1 MAILKVANIHFDVT
15 GSTRLQANGA
25 NVLTFVTGST
35 EDARFD
41 ASGNLLIGRV
51 NSTVGQGVKL
61 DVAGA
66 INASAVLING
76 APALTGGITSN
87 VVISVADNTNAALRI
102 TQTGTGDA
110 IRVEDS
116 TNPDSTP
123 FIVDASGNV
132 SIGSTIT
139 DTKLK
144 VVTTTQSTDGITLV
158 NTNKGVM
165 VLMPNTSSGA
175 LNTLVTAGDQA
186 LIAYGNAVETGNLV
200 LGVWSN
206 SAKGIKIQDSG
217 NVLIG
222 RSTSTVG
229 QGVILDVAGAINTS
243 AVLVNGVSI
252 LTIANSYGTS
262 VGTAGNNYTNA
273 VGTAGNNYT
282 NAVGTAGNNYTNA
295 VGTAGNNFTIAVGA
309 ASNGRA
315 NIVGTA
321 GNNYTNAVGT
331 AGNNYTIAVAA
342 AGNAYA
348 TFIGTVGNNFT
359 TAVGTAGNNY
369 TVAVSTSVGTAGNNY
384 TNAVGA
390 ASNTIA
396 IAAFTKANS
405 TSYTSNLV
413 ISVADN
419 TNAALR
425 ITQTGTGNALLVED
439 SANPDATPFVVN
451 ANGGVG
457 IGTIPGSL
465 TNSGLSGKFAVDGAV
480 AGGSFNES
488 FNYSSPAS
496 FSTSGVIT
504 NLAIPLYAGGSN
516 VRALG
521 VSYNSTLFS
530 IIRASSNNKIAGVFN
545 DLAIDES
552 GNVLIGR
559 TTSTVGLGVKLDV
572 NGAINASAVYV
583 NGGAITGGGA
593 AVFSANVGNNSA
605 NLFSISH
612 NLNKN
617 FVVPAVRENSTG
629 YYVYPDMRHTS
640 ANTIVL
646 EFVTAPTTNQY
657 TVIVL
662 G

>member
-25 NVLTFVTGST
+25 NVLTFVTGNT

-76 APALTGGITSN
+76 TPAFSNTTATLNGSLTTTGTITSSGSITANASLIVTAFNGTSEGGEISLRGARGTAFYDDWNIDSFQNSLRLFTGGSNTNQVQIINIGAGAAQLYVESNVTIGRTDSTVGQGVILDVAGAINASAVLVNGVSILTIANSYGTAVGAAGNAYTNAVGTAGNTIAIAAFAKANSTTYTSN
-87 VVISVADNTNAALRI
+87 IVISVADNTNAALRI
-102 TQTGTGDA
+102 TQTGTGEA

-116 TNPDSTP
+116 ANPDATP
-123 FIVDASGNV
+123 FVVTASGEV
-132 SIGSTIT
+132 GVGTATPFTS
-139 DTKLK
+139 
-144 VVTTTQSTDGITLV
+144 TTTFISTRDPLIASDGSYIGGGAYWDGGNWRSTV
-158 NTNKGVM
+158 ASQGGWVIR
-165 VLMPNTSSGA
+165 NTSGQFALWTGYNSGA
-175 LNTLVTAGDQA
+175 ANTVPPVFTERLRVD
-186 LIAYGNAVETGNLV
+186 GN
-200 LGVWSN
+200 
-206 SAKGIKIQDSG
+206 G
-217 NVLIG
+217 NVLIS
-222 RSTSTVG
+222 RTDSTVG
-229 QGVILDVAGAINTS
+229 QGVKLDVNGAINAS

-252 LTIANSYGTS
+252 LTIANSYGTAVGAAGNAYTNAIS
-262 VGTAGNNYTNA
+262 TSIGTAGNNYTNA
-273 VGTAGNNYT
+273 
-282 NAVGTAGNNYTNA
+282 
-295 VGTAGNNFTIAVGA
+295 I
-309 ASNGRA
+309 S
-315 NIVGTA
+315 
-321 GNNYTNAVGT
+321 
-331 AGNNYTIAVAA
+331 
-342 AGNAYA
+342 
-348 TFIGTVGNNFT
+348 
-359 TAVGTAGNNY
+359 
-369 TVAVSTSVGTAGNNY
+369 VSIGTAGNNY

-396 IAAFTKANS
+396 IAAFAKANS

-425 ITQTGTGNALLVED
+425 ITQTGTGEAIRVED
-439 SANPDATPFVVN
+439 EANPDSTPFVVT
-451 ANGGVG
+451 A
-457 IGTIPGSL
+457 T
-465 TNSGLSGKFAVDGAV
+465 
-480 AGGSFNES
+480 
-488 FNYSSPAS
+488 
-496 FSTSGVIT
+496 
-504 NLAIPLYAGGSN
+504 
-516 VRALG
+516 
-521 VSYNSTLFS
+521 
-530 IIRASSNNKIAGVFN
+530 
-545 DLAIDES
+545 
-552 GNVLIGR
+552 GNVLVGR
-559 TTSTVGLGVKLDV
+559 TADSTVGLGVKLDV
-572 NGAINASAVYV
+572 AGAINTAALYV
-583 NGGAITGGGA
+583 NGATVTGGGA

-629 YYVYPDMRHTS
+629 YYVYPDMKHTS